1 MAAKII
7 ASVSKKIPLAGL
19 DFSSTSASCTV
30 EAEITDLAQVADQAR
45 LLYRQ
50 AEAAVDE
57 QLRLAAS
64 PPAQTRAT
72 PTPSAYANGPNPS
85 PRSSGPAPSNGRSG
99 RGMPRASASQL
110 KLIERLIDGDGQ
122 RAGDICNQHG
132 VRSLPEMTI
141 RQASQVIDQLRAEVP
156 A

>member
-30 EAEITDLAQVADQAR
+30 EAEIADLAQVADQAR

-57 QLRLAAS
+57 QLRLAAAPVPAAPAATSFRSS
-64 PPAQTRAT
+64 PNPPPQTSR
-72 PTPSAYANGPNPS
+72 PNPS
-85 PRSSGPAPSNGRSG
+85 RGRSG
-99 RGMPRASASQL
+99 HVAVASASQL
-110 KLIERLIDGDGQ
+110 RLIERLIDGDGQ
-122 RAGDICNQHG
+122 RAADICAEHG
-132 VRSLPEMTI
+132 VRSLPELSI
-141 RQASQVIDQLRAEVP
+141 RQASRAIDALKTQVP